1 MLGEEIH
8 NLLHAQPFRP
18 FRVHITD
25 GRTLEVP
32 HPDFTLLTRG
42 HDMLVIDTEDEGLE
56 MVNLDPIARF
66 TIRRR
71 RLKSKY
77 AAKQKQP

>member
-1 MLGEEIH
+1 MLGEEIQ

-32 HPDFTLLTRG
+32 HPDFALLTRG
-42 HDMLVIDTEDEGLE
+42 HDMLVIDTEDDGLE
-56 MVNLDPIARF
+56 MVNMDQIARI
-66 TIRRR
+66 TIRRP
-71 RLKSKY
+71 RLKSKF
-77 AAKQKQP
+77 AAKQKQL

>member
-1 MLGEEIH
+1 MLGEEIQ

-32 HPDFTLLTRG
+32 HPDFALLTRG

-56 MVNLDPIARF
+56 MVNVDQIARF
-66 TIRRR
+66 SIRRR
-71 RLKSKY
+71 RQKSRY
-77 AAKQKQP
+77 AAKQRQP